1 MKVSSVVS
9 ALVAASCGSA
19 TLAFVPST
27 KSQRKP
33 VTPLFAEKKQSSSIV
48 RAASSFLLGLGL
60 SAQVVF
66 ANDATMMDAPQHYSA
81 TLSSTMV
88 QSSATLEQFSLPS
101 YDAAKENALLD
112 LNDEVQDVNKKT
124 QASAKAK
131 REYVDKSAEKTE
143 MDELRRIEEE
153 EAKLFSSMTKESD
166 NARKERIAAEKAES
180 RANRWNTF

>member
-1 MKVSSVVS
+1 
-9 ALVAASCGSA
+9 
-19 TLAFVPST
+19 
-27 KSQRKP
+27 
-33 VTPLFAEKKQSSSIV
+33 
-48 RAASSFLLGLGL
+48 
-60 SAQVVF
+60 
-66 ANDATMMDAPQHYSA
+66 
-81 TLSSTMV
+81 MV